1 MSIELLHESNA
12 ASLFILRGLKDLIY
26 FYRFLFLPTVG
37 VSATKQ
43 QEAGKRTRVLVALPV
58 LTGGAAAVSSWSS
71 YLDAGAKAGQRVRGH
86 RCTLKAGEV
95 P

>member
-1 MSIELLHESNA
+1 M
-12 ASLFILRGLKDLIY
+12 
-26 FYRFLFLPTVG
+26 
-37 VSATKQ
+37 
-43 QEAGKRTRVLVALPV
+43 ALPV